1 MFTDRLK
8 TLIDEQCNGKQSVLA
23 QKSGLPKTVSGQ
35 PWKSK
40 KRPRP
45 ATKLLAVVFHCYVDV
60 VLRDAK
66 RFYVPDADKQRKKF
80 DKIISHETHLL

>member
-1 MFTDRLK
+1 MLRIREL
-8 TLIDEQCNGKQSVLA
+8 
-23 QKSGLPKTVSGQ
+23 
-35 PWKSK
+35 
-40 KRPRP
+40 RR
-45 ATKLLAVVFHCYVDV
+45 YVDV

>member
-1 MFTDRLK
+1 MLRIRELRLENNL
-8 TLIDEQCNGKQSVLA
+8 T
-23 QKSGLPKTVSGQ
+23 QK
-35 PWKSK
+35 
-40 KRPRP
+40 
-45 ATKLLAVVFHCYVDV
+45 